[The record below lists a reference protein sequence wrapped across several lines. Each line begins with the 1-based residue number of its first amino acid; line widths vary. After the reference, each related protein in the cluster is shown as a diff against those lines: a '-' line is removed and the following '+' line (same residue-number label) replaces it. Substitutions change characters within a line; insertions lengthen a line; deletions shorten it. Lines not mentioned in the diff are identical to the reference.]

1 MLPFL
6 FALTRRLRQPTRLAV
21 AVTPL
26 ALLVCC
32 ALAGQALGSVQQPGI
47 QTQAIA
53 QPSDY
58 RAATSST
65 ERLQVVNAT
74 GMAAD
79 QAACCVPKAVWP
91 LGKSQ
96 LARRI
101 AERWAPGLLVG
112 FGAVSFGSTLVASP
126 TTPKV
131 FDASSPEY
139 LVLRQLRL

>member
-1 MLPFL
+1 MLSL
-6 FALTRRLRQPTRLAV
+6 LLALTRRLRQPTRLAV

-65 ERLQVVNAT
+65 ERLQVVTT

-101 AERWAPGLLVG
+101 AERRAPGLLVG